1 MIYGYDTVANGWAE
15 EVRPG
20 PGQVAV
26 MISPGDEY
34 SFARWAVLDAK
45 SALDADILDD
55 KEKEQ
60 VLKSLSEM
68 VGEAAL

>member
-1 MIYGYDTVANGWAE
+1 
-15 EVRPG
+15 
-20 PGQVAV
+20 